1 VSVSSRLALVGIVGA
16 GLVGCARGAAVNAG
30 VPARSVSESS
40 GGSRTTPSD
49 PAREGSMASAPDDAA
64 LQSLR
69 AAVLRGDSVALT
81 SLGLTL
87 GRGGETEIDGARAA
101 DERVT
106 QVDVPVRDADS
117 AAMLVRTSC
126 GNVRLLGLVRRA
138 GAWSARASLAL
149 VPAVTPGRCVRSS
162 AVVQPVALRADP
174 AREVALGVRWEDAT
188 ADEVHGPSLWVAGLD
203 AREGVVVL
211 LEQVP
216 FGGTDDRT
224 GASTEGSLA
233 VIDELPPPRA
243 IFVEIR
249 PGRRGAGGPAPGVRT
264 IRRYEFRGAR
274 MDLVDEQQSALESP

>member
-1 VSVSSRLALVGIVGA
+1 VN
-16 GLVGCARGAAVNAG
+16 NAG
-30 VPARSVSESS
+30 GTARSGSESS
-40 GGSRTTPSD
+40 GGSRSTRVD
-49 PAREGSMASAPDDAA
+49 PQREGSMASAPDEAA

-106 QVDVPVRDADS
+106 QVDVPVRDAGS

-126 GNVRLLGLVRRA
+126 GNVRLLGLVR
-138 GAWSARASLAL
+138 GPNGWSARASLAL

-174 AREVALGVRWEDAT
+174 AREVAVGVRWEDAM